1 MDQVDAL
8 KSVEHFTAALEA
20 IVQGPTDAEM
30 QAAPVLRNWK
40 CVSADVVRFIGHVAG
55 HPRLGCR
62 DIATSQALFLSED
75 RCFGRTMSRWYR
87 LEDELSF
94 ETVRFGWHSYDAFDT
109 KFLPVILKRMAFD
122 AINVAGTYEWVDL
135 ARLKAVVHLFE
146 DTFPTD
152 H

>member
-8 KSVEHFTAALEA
+8 KSVEHFTAAFEA
-20 IVQGPTDAEM
+20 IVQGATDAEM
-30 QAAPVLRNWK
+30 QDAPVLRNWK
-40 CVSADVVRFIGHVAG
+40 CVSADVGCFIGHVAG
-55 HPRLGCR
+55 HPRLGSR

-109 KFLPVILKRMAFD
+109 RFLPVILKRMAFD
-122 AINVAGTYEWVDL
+122 AITFASRHQMTEIL
-135 ARLKAVVHLFE
+135 ERLQYADRVFLPK
-146 DTFPTD
+146 
-152 H
+152 

>member
-8 KSVEHFTAALEA
+8 KSVEHFTAAFEA

-122 AINVAGTYEWVDL
+122 AITVASSHQMTEIL
-135 ARLKAVVHLFE
+135 ERLHDADRIFLPK
-146 DTFPTD
+146 
-152 H
+152 